1 MKIILCCSQ
10 GMSSSIFVR
19 ALRKEITEQRLD
31 YTVAS
36 IGIFELKKYIDKADL
51 VLLAPQVKYALKDV
65 SQISKVYNIPT
76 ILISESDYGIMNA
89 KKVLSSI
96 NDNNIRNI

>member
-1 MKIILCCSQ
+1 MRIILCCSQ

-19 ALRKEITEQRLD
+19 ALRKEIKEQNLD

-36 IGIFELKKYIDKADL
+36 IGLFELSKYIDKIDF

-65 SQISKVYNIPT
+65 SEMSKVYNVPN
-76 ILISESDYGIMNA
+76 ILISESDYGIMNV
-89 KKVLSSI
+89 KKILDI
-96 NDNNIRNI
+96 IRHRYI

>member
-19 ALRKEITEQRLD
+19 ALRNEIKEQNLD

-36 IGIFELKKYIDKADL
+36 IGIFELSKYIGKTDI
-51 VLLAPQVKYALKDV
+51 VLLAPQVKYALK
-65 SQISKVYNIPT
+65 N
-76 ILISESDYGIMNA
+76 ISEMSKNYNVPTVLINENDYGCMNV
-89 KKVLSSI
+89 KKVLK
-96 NDNNIRNI
+96 NLQETVNF